1 MYFFYFYLKYGL
13 SAPFTMHVVFVFPDA
28 YALAILESGNISFNR
43 ELNVSAAA
51 NGILFLTIAMAIF
64 TSAEVTF
71 ESINMDDFNRLT
83 YTRYCVKCI
92 VALK

>member
-1 MYFFYFYLKYGL
+1 MR
-13 SAPFTMHVVFVFPDA
+13 VVFVFPDA
-28 YALAILESGNISFNR
+28 YALAILELGNISFNR

-51 NGILFLTIAMAIF
+51 NGILLLTIAMAIF
-64 TSAEVTF
+64 TLY
-71 ESINMDDFNRLT
+71 INMDYFSRLT

>member
-13 SAPFTMHVVFVFPDA
+13 SVPFTMHVVFVFPDA
-28 YALAILESGNISFNR
+28 YALAILESGNISLNR

-51 NGILFLTIAMAIF
+51 NGILLLTIAMAIF

-71 ESINMDDFNRLT
+71 ESINMDYFSRLT

>member
-1 MYFFYFYLKYGL
+1 
-13 SAPFTMHVVFVFPDA
+13 MHVVFVFPDA
-28 YALAILESGNISFNR
+28 YALAILESGNISLNR

-51 NGILFLTIAMAIF
+51 NGILLLTIAMAIF

-71 ESINMDDFNRLT
+71 ESINMDYFSRLT